1 MRGRLQSRLLAA
13 FLLVMS
19 LAMPVD
25 GTDSNELVEERDLV
39 LIETTPHDSTA
50 FTQGLEVHGNLI
62 IESTGLYGH
71 SGLREL
77 DPSNGDVLRETVVDE
92 IYFGEGITVFDSTVI
107 MLTWMSGTA
116 LIFDLETLSLTG
128 NFSYEG
134 EGWGLC
140 FDGQYLVMSNG
151 SSELAFRDPVTFEIR
166 RSVTV
171 ISNDEEI
178 DRLNELECVGS
189 TVYANVWGQDRIIA
203 INSSSGVVE
212 FYVSAASLA
221 ADQGHTKNEVL
232 NGIAF
237 DESNGG
243 FWITGKNWTEMY
255 LVSFESNPTDNLNE
269 STEIE
274 EQRVTKVQTF
284 VNYFILGVFFLS
296 IIPIGRRLKHQQ
308 PPPPSEI
315 EQSVDVP

>member
-1 MRGRLQSRLLAA
+1 MRGRTRSRLLAA
-13 FLLVMS
+13 FLLAMS

-25 GTDSNELVEERDLV
+25 GTDSNELAEERDLI
-39 LIETTPHDSTA
+39 LIETPPHDPTA

-77 DPSNGDVLRETVVDE
+77 DPSSGDVLRETVVDE
-92 IYFGEGITVFDSTVI
+92 AYFSEGITIFDGTVI
-107 MLTWMSGTA
+107 MLTWTSGTA

-128 NFSYEG
+128 NISYEG

-171 ISNDEEI
+171 ISNDEEL

-189 TVYANVWGQDRIIA
+189 TVYANVWGQDRIVA

-274 EQRVTKVQTF
+274 EQRATTVPIF
-284 VNYFILGVFFLS
+284 VNYFTLGIFFLS
-296 IIPIGRRLKHQQ
+296 IILIGRRLKHQQ
-308 PPPPSEI
+308 PPPPSEV
-315 EQSVDVP
+315 EQSEDVP

>member
-1 MRGRLQSRLLAA
+1 MRGRTRSRLLAA
-13 FLLVMS
+13 FLLAMS

-25 GTDSNELVEERDLV
+25 GTDSNELAEERDLI
-39 LIETTPHDSTA
+39 LIETIPHDPTA

-77 DPSNGDVLRETVVDE
+77 DPSSGDVLRETVVDE
-92 IYFGEGITVFDSTVI
+92 AYFSEGITIFDGTVI
-107 MLTWMSGTA
+107 MLTWTSGTA

-128 NFSYEG
+128 NISYEG

-171 ISNDEEI
+171 ISNDEEL

-189 TVYANVWGQDRIIA
+189 TVYANVWGQDRIVA

-274 EQRVTKVQTF
+274 EQRATTVPTF
-284 VNYFILGVFFLS
+284 VNYFTLGIFFLS
-296 IIPIGRRLKHQQ
+296 IILIGRRLKHQQ
-308 PPPPSEI
+308 PPPPSEV
-315 EQSVDVP
+315 EQSEDVP

>member
-1 MRGRLQSRLLAA
+1 MRGRARSRLLAA
-13 FLLVMS
+13 FLLVVS
-19 LAMPVD
+19 LAIPVD
-25 GTDSNELVEERDLV
+25 SADSKELAEERDLV
-39 LIETTPHDSTA
+39 LMETTPHDPTA

-71 SGLREL
+71 SGLREI
-77 DPSNGDVLRETVVDE
+77 DPSSGDVLRETKVDE
-92 IYFGEGITVFDSTVI
+92 AYFGEGITVFDSTVI
-107 MLTWMSGTA
+107 MLTWTSGTA
-116 LIFDLETLSLTG
+116 LVFDLETLSLTS

-140 FDGQYLVMSNG
+140 FDGQYFVMSNG

-189 TVYANVWGQDRIIA
+189 TIYANVWGQDRIIA
-203 INSSSGVVE
+203 INSSSGAVE

-237 DESNGG
+237 DENKGG

-255 LVSFESNPTDNLNE
+255 LVSFESKSTDNPNA
-269 STEIE
+269 STADE
-274 EQRVTKVQTF
+274 EQRDTNDHTF
-284 VNYFILGVFFLS
+284 VNYFILGIFFLS
-296 IIPIGRRLKHQQ
+296 IIMIGRRLKHQQ
-308 PPPPSEI
+308 PPPPSEV
-315 EQSVDVP
+315 EQSVDAP